1 MSGAMVEGEDVK
13 DPLQLDDRHKC
24 VMCEARLASKEELQE
39 HFRLHANSQ
48 IDMKGRKAVNAVK
61 PIVKQVVKKV
71 PVEKKKTGNVTSKW
85 TECDVCHEMFE
96 TPTLAIQ
103 HKFRKH
109 RGSQKKYFC
118 AHCGK
123 QFPLEVCREN
133 HIKAEHKTEKKGGN
147 IYQCKDCAAQFFN
160 LDAIKYHIRSAHQRV
175 SSLINPVFTVGPSKK
190 IKTNIAGEASSVFY
204 CHLCGQEYLV
214 KFNLQK
220 HIEAMHPPEERNAHP
235 EQLIR
240 CKLCEAVFYSKK
252 AWESHNMLHSPGDLY
267 INKEEDRK
275 LAVARI
281 DQDFDHSRVP
291 GMMER
296 LLPLVK
302 RKRQATVEVEDNKV
316 NKEEEEKESEKV
328 KVLIPKTE
336 DVKLKE
342 EEEEAEESK
351 EKSRR
356 PKKRRQVKKS

>member
-1 MSGAMVEGEDVK
+1 MIS
-13 DPLQLDDRHKC
+13 LLT
-24 VMCEARLASKEELQE
+24 
-39 HFRLHANSQ
+39 FN
-48 IDMKGRKAVNAVK
+48 
-61 PIVKQVVKKV
+61 
-71 PVEKKKTGNVTSKW
+71 
-85 TECDVCHEMFE
+85 F
-96 TPTLAIQ
+96 Q

-118 AHCGK
+118 AQCGK

-160 LDAIKYHIRSAHQRV
+160 MDAIKFHIRSAHQRV

-190 IKTNIAGEASSVFY
+190 IKMNIAGEASSVFY

-220 HIEAMHPPEERNAHP
+220 HIEAMHPPEERNAPP
-235 EQLIR
+235 EQLIRCKIKRRRKKDQTQKRKKDQLQKTEKYKDLLR

-252 AWESHNMLHSPGDLY
+252 AWESHNMLHKPGDLY

-281 DQDFDHSRVP
+281 DQVCSQWHFNQQIDYIGRIHSKIFRISTTH
-291 GMMER
+291 EC
-296 LLPLVK
+296 L
-302 RKRQATVEVEDNKV
+302 DC
-316 NKEEEEKESEKV
+316 
-328 KVLIPKTE
+328 
-336 DVKLKE
+336 
-342 EEEEAEESK
+342 
-351 EKSRR
+351 
-356 PKKRRQVKKS
+356 

>member
-1 MSGAMVEGEDVK
+1 M
-13 DPLQLDDRHKC
+13 
-24 VMCEARLASKEELQE
+24 
-39 HFRLHANSQ
+39 
-48 IDMKGRKAVNAVK
+48 
-61 PIVKQVVKKV
+61 
-71 PVEKKKTGNVTSKW
+71 
-85 TECDVCHEMFE
+85 
-96 TPTLAIQ
+96 
-103 HKFRKH
+103 
-109 RGSQKKYFC
+109 
-118 AHCGK
+118 
-123 QFPLEVCREN
+123 
-133 HIKAEHKTEKKGGN
+133 KAEHKTEKKGGN

-220 HIEAMHPPEERNAHP
+220 HIEAMHPPEERNAPP

-281 DQDFDHSRVP
+281 DQ
-291 GMMER
+291 
-296 LLPLVK
+296 
-302 RKRQATVEVEDNKV
+302 V
-316 NKEEEEKESEKV
+316 NLHFINFQKMSLKISNPTIA
-328 KVLIPKTE
+328 LICSG
-336 DVKLKE
+336 L
-342 EEEEAEESK
+342 
-351 EKSRR
+351 
-356 PKKRRQVKKS
+356 

>member
-1 MSGAMVEGEDVK
+1 V
-13 DPLQLDDRHKC
+13 HKC
-24 VMCEARLASKEELQE
+24 VMCEERLGSKEELQQ
-39 HFRLHANSQ
+39 HFRLHANGQ

-71 PVEKKKTGNVTSKW
+71 PVEKKKTEDTSSKW

-123 QFPLEVCREN
+123 QFPLEVCKEN
-133 HIKAEHKTEKKGGN
+133 HMKAEHKTEKKGGN

-220 HIEAMHPPEERNAHP
+220 HIEAMHPPEERNAPP

-291 GMMER
+291 GMMEK
-296 LLPLVK
+296 LLPLVN
-302 RKRQATVEVEDNKV
+302 RKRQQAAVELKDDKV
-316 NKEEEEKESEKV
+316 KKTEEEKVQNLQAKKTEDEKESENGKA
-328 KVLIPKTE
+328 LTPKTE
-336 DVKLKE
+336 DVKLEANSE
-342 EEEEAEESK
+342 EEEETEECK
-351 EKSRR
+351 EKPKR
-356 PKKRRQVKKS
+356 PKRRRKVKKS

>member
-1 MSGAMVEGEDVK
+1 MIS
-13 DPLQLDDRHKC
+13 LLT
-24 VMCEARLASKEELQE
+24 
-39 HFRLHANSQ
+39 FN
-48 IDMKGRKAVNAVK
+48 
-61 PIVKQVVKKV
+61 
-71 PVEKKKTGNVTSKW
+71 
-85 TECDVCHEMFE
+85 F
-96 TPTLAIQ
+96 Q

-133 HIKAEHKTEKKGGN
+133 HSKAEHKTEKRGGN

-190 IKTNIAGEASSVFY
+190 IKMNIAGEASSVFY

-220 HIEAMHPPEERNAHP
+220 HIEAMHPPEERNAPP

-281 DQDFDHSRVP
+281 DQVNLYSVP
-291 GMMER
+291 AKG
-296 LLPLVK
+296 
-302 RKRQATVEVEDNKV
+302 
-316 NKEEEEKESEKV
+316 
-328 KVLIPKTE
+328 II
-336 DVKLKE
+336 
-342 EEEEAEESK
+342 
-351 EKSRR
+351 
-356 PKKRRQVKKS
+356 

>member
-1 MSGAMVEGEDVK
+1 MNSCSV
-13 DPLQLDDRHKC
+13 LDFIS
-24 VMCEARLASKEELQE
+24 LL
-39 HFRLHANSQ
+39 
-48 IDMKGRKAVNAVK
+48 
-61 PIVKQVVKKV
+61 
-71 PVEKKKTGNVTSKW
+71 
-85 TECDVCHEMFE
+85 
-96 TPTLAIQ
+96 TLNFQ

-133 HIKAEHKTEKKGGN
+133 HIRAEHKTEKKGGN

-160 LDAIKYHIRSAHQRV
+160 MDAIKFHIRSAHQRV

-190 IKTNIAGEASSVFY
+190 IKMNIAGEASSVFY

-220 HIEAMHPPEERNAHP
+220 HIEAMHPPEERNAPP

-252 AWESHNMLHSPGDLY
+252 AWESHNMLHKPGDLY

-291 GMMER
+291 GLLDR
-296 LLPLVK
+296 LLPVVS
-302 RKRQATVEVEDNKV
+302 RKRPIVVEAEKNKV
-316 NKEEEEKESEKV
+316 QETKEEEVKKPSEKDSGDPH
-328 KVLIPKTE
+328 LKTE
-336 DVKLKE
+336 NILSKKDFE
-342 EEEEAEESK
+342 EETNVESQ
-351 EKSRR
+351 EKQRR
-356 PKKRRQVKKS
+356 PKKRLKIKKS

>member
-1 MSGAMVEGEDVK
+1 M
-13 DPLQLDDRHKC
+13 LIL
-24 VMCEARLASKEELQE
+24 
-39 HFRLHANSQ
+39 
-48 IDMKGRKAVNAVK
+48 
-61 PIVKQVVKKV
+61 
-71 PVEKKKTGNVTSKW
+71 VTR
-85 TECDVCHEMFE
+85 TNF
-96 TPTLAIQ
+96 Q

-133 HIKAEHKTEKKGGN
+133 HSKAEHKTEKRGGN

-190 IKTNIAGEASSVFY
+190 IKMNIAGEASSVFY

-220 HIEAMHPPEERNAHP
+220 HIEAMHPPEERNAPP

-281 DQDFDHSRVP
+281 DQVNLHFVP
-291 GMMER
+291 AKGI
-296 LLPLVK
+296 
-302 RKRQATVEVEDNKV
+302 T
-316 NKEEEEKESEKV
+316 
-328 KVLIPKTE
+328 
-336 DVKLKE
+336 
-342 EEEEAEESK
+342 
-351 EKSRR
+351 
-356 PKKRRQVKKS
+356 